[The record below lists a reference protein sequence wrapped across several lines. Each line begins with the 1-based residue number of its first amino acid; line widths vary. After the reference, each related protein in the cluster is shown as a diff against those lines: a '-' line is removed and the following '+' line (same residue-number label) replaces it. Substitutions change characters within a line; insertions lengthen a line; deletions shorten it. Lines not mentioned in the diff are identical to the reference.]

1 MIYTAIFGNL
11 GSRGTTLLPTPGA
24 LQSLVYGHGCQLA
37 LNMDDSVL
45 FDTIN
50 RTLTDLLPDKHQYEA
65 DYQLYLDNSLPLHP
79 DIPSLEDIPG
89 EESHDAAS
97 EDGVLG
103 EDLVVTNEKAAD
115 AEFQQAAGK
124 LLEADTESFS
134 VTSPQLRNAPH
145 LTPREAEVI
154 ADEKEAYGE
163 SPITESPVANGG
175 CLASYEPEWPMPLPR
190 PTAAEAAAEA
200 EPLPQPRLLGG
211 NDSNGVEVDSIP
223 GNQQEPQKATD
234 MPVITNQEDPAEPT
248 QGACQSADTEVQSII
263 VSQQKSEPAKLR
275 TYNLSCPALSRGAA

>member
-1 MIYTAIFGNL
+1 MIHTAIFGNL
-11 GSRGTTLLPTPGA
+11 GSRGTTLLKTYGG

-45 FDTIN
+45 FDTID

-79 DIPSLEDIPG
+79 DIPTLEDIPG
-89 EESHDAAS
+89 EESHDAIS

-103 EDLVVTNEKAAD
+103 EELVVTNEKAAN
-115 AEFQQAAGK
+115 AECQQAAGK
-124 LLEADTESFS
+124 LLEADTERFS
-134 VTSPQLRNAPH
+134 VTFPQLRNAPH

-154 ADEKEAYGE
+154 ADEEEAYGE
-163 SPITESPVANGG
+163 NPIIESPVNNGG
-175 CLASYEPEWPMPLPR
+175 YLASYEPELSMPLLR
-190 PTAAEAAAEA
+190 PTAADAAAEA

-211 NDSNGVEVDSIP
+211 NHSNGVEVDSIS
-223 GNQQEPQKATD
+223 GNQQEPQMATD
-234 MPVITNQEDPAEPT
+234 MPVITNEEDTAEPT

-263 VSQQKSEPAKLR
+263 FSEQKSEPAQLR
-275 TYNLSCPALSRGAA
+275 TYNLSRPALSRGAA